1 MQSTD
6 QKNLSATNEE
16 ELYLQAK
23 RVMPGGI
30 SRNAVFRKP
39 YPHYAK
45 KASGCYITDINGIER
60 VDFANNMASMIHGH
74 SHPAIVKAVMEQIQS
89 GTGFTLATEA
99 EIRHAQLLCDRVPSF
114 EQIRFVNSG
123 TEAVMYMIKA
133 ARAFTGRPAIAK
145 AEGAYHGGYDFAEVS
160 QLPNPS
166 NWGDIEAPN
175 SVPLSY
181 GTPKAVTDNVIVF
194 PFNDIERTL
203 KILDRRAGDI
213 ACVLIDPC
221 PHRVGLITA
230 TNKFIEALRQW
241 TYKNGALLAFDEV
254 ISFRLNYRGAQESY
268 SSKPDITAMGKIIGG
283 GFPVGALAGRRD
295 IMKVLDP
302 TESPLLFPLSGTFSA
317 NPVTMTAGRVAMEM
331 YDQETVNRL
340 NALTKSAVAQI
351 NDVIQT
357 VRVPACV
364 TGSGSMFRIH
374 LRATPPA
381 SYRDTFESKEI
392 SQLVAAMLDHL
403 YEKRVIMTGTFSAMV
418 STVTTQKEI
427 DMLTSAL
434 ESGFRM
440 IKSQLENIYN
450 QTVK

>member
-6 QKNLSATNEE
+6 QKTISPANEE
-16 ELYLQAK
+16 ELYRQA
-23 RVMPGGI
+23 RQVLPGGI

-39 YPHYAK
+39 HPHYAM
-45 KASGCYITDINGIER
+45 KASGCYITDINGVVR

-99 EIRHAQLLCDRVPSF
+99 EIRYAQLLCERVPSF

-133 ARAFTGRPAIAK
+133 ARAYTGRPAIAK

-160 QLPNPS
+160 QLPNPA
-166 NWGDIEAPN
+166 NWGDIGAPN
-175 SVPLSY
+175 SVPLAH
-181 GTPKAVTDNVIVF
+181 GTPKAVTDNVIIF

-230 TNKFIEALRQW
+230 TDEFIEALRRW
-241 TYKNGALLAFDEV
+241 TVKNGALLAFDEV
-254 ISFRLNYRGAQESY
+254 ISFRLNYRGAQECY
-268 SSKPDITAMGKIIGG
+268 STKPDITSIGKIIGG
-283 GFPVGALAGRRD
+283 GFPVGAMAGRRD
-295 IMKVLDP
+295 VMKVLDP
-302 TESPLLFPLSGTFSA
+302 TESRLLFPLSGTFSA
-317 NPVTMTAGRVAMEM
+317 NPVTMTAGHVAMKM

-340 NALTKSAVAQI
+340 NALTKNAVAQI
-351 NDVIQT
+351 NDVIKT
-357 VRVPACV
+357 VQVPACI

-392 SQLVAAMLDHL
+392 SRLVTAMLDHL
-403 YEKRVIMTGTFSAMV
+403 YEQRVIMTGTFSAML

-440 IKSQLENIYN
+440 IKPPLERIHN
-450 QTVK
+450 QTV